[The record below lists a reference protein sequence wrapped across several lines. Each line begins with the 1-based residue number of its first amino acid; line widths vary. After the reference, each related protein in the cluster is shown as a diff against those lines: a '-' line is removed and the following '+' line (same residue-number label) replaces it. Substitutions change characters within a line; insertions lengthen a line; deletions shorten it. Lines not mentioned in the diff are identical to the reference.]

1 MELNINKADI
11 LNFITSMEYL
21 KNHLE
26 AVDVSDDFS
35 PDPDT
40 SVSAWGLLV
49 DSPVYSAFLA
59 AAK

>member
-1 MELNINKADI
+1 MELNINTADI

-21 KNHLE
+21 KDHLE

-35 PDPDT
+35 PDT
-40 SVSAWGLLV
+40 SVSAWSLLTG
-49 DSPVYSAFLA
+49 SPVYSALLA

>member
-21 KNHLE
+21 KAHLE
-26 AVDVSDDFS
+26 AVDVSGDFS

-40 SVSAWGLLV
+40 SVSAWGLLTN
-49 DSPVYSAFLA
+49 SPVYNALLA
-59 AAK
+59 AAE

>member
-21 KNHLE
+21 KNCLE
-26 AVDVSDDFS
+26 TVDVSADFS
-35 PDPDT
+35 PDPGT
-40 SVSAWGLLV
+40 SVSAWDLLTG
-49 DSPVYSAFLA
+49 SPVYSALLA